1 MPRKKTKPNQN
12 SLKLQTSTTEL
23 SNIFDVLTDGSMSSD
38 SENASSSTQLSQI
51 KTRSMSVN
59 AEQPDLSQLTE
70 KQLLL
75 KLTVDLAAVKSD
87 VAEIKT
93 SIEFS
98 SKDITDLKA
107 NVTSLEKKV
116 DDQARHI
123 DMLNDKIT
131 SLEQRQ
137 ANSEQYTRK
146 YNLIFDNIMEEAQ
159 ENLEEKFRGI
169 LSDVMQIPNAD
180 NILIDNIHRLPGRP
194 RGTKPVIV
202 RFVRYMDRDRVWAAK
217 KKLYQTDIFIREH
230 LQADVAARQRELMPV
245 FKALKSNGET
255 VSLTRDTITHAKRQY
270 GVASVSQLYP
280 VLQSTDPCAKVG
292 EVYAYFSRHSPLSNF
307 HKCKFEYEGKDYSCV
322 EEAYQT
328 QKAASHHR
336 EDLVYRITH
345 STDPVEMKR
354 YGDAIDNKNW
364 YQSGEAVRV
373 MTAIVRAKFTQ
384 CQRPREFL
392 VNSGDKPI
400 AEASP
405 TDKFWGIGVSRF
417 NMDSQTV
424 AKWKGKNHMGVI
436 LQKIRAEL

>member
-194 RGTKPVIV
+194 RGTKPIIV
-202 RFVRYMDRDRVWAAK
+202 RFVDKNRNIITPITCNK
-217 KKLYQTDIFIREH
+217 KKQF
-230 LQADVAARQRELMPV
+230 
-245 FKALKSNGET
+245 
-255 VSLTRDTITHAKRQY
+255 
-270 GVASVSQLYP
+270 
-280 VLQSTDPCAKVG
+280 
-292 EVYAYFSRHSPLSNF
+292 
-307 HKCKFEYEGKDYSCV
+307 
-322 EEAYQT
+322 
-328 QKAASHHR
+328 
-336 EDLVYRITH
+336 
-345 STDPVEMKR
+345 
-354 YGDAIDNKNW
+354 
-364 YQSGEAVRV
+364 
-373 MTAIVRAKFTQ
+373 
-384 CQRPREFL
+384 
-392 VNSGDKPI
+392 
-400 AEASP
+400 
-405 TDKFWGIGVSRF
+405 
-417 NMDSQTV
+417 
-424 AKWKGKNHMGVI
+424 
-436 LQKIRAEL
+436 